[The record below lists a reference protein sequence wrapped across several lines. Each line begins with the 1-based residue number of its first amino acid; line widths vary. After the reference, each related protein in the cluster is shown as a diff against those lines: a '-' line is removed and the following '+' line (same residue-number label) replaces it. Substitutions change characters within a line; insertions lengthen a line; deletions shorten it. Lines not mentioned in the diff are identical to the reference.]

1 MENTKTYNHLTVP
14 AAIIIAGAII
24 AIAIIWNKQPSTT
37 TKAPEEKR
45 VTVNLSAI
53 TTADHIFGN
62 PDAAIKIVEYSDPSC
77 PYCKTFNPTME
88 DIINKYGPTGE
99 VAWIYRHFP
108 LNKPDANGNVLHP
121 NAMNESQALECA
133 ASVGGNDKFWAFEKK
148 LYEVTPSVTSQS
160 PKGLDPAQL
169 PIIAKSVGIDTKA
182 FSECLSSGKFADTV
196 NKEYLSGINAGVS
209 GTPSNFL
216 VLNKP
221 ANKSVKTFIDNTVVT
236 NSLPPSLLYITDDM
250 KTIVMAGA
258 MPKELIVG
266 LISAIQADK

>member
-14 AAIIIAGAII
+14 AAIVMAGAII
-24 AIAIIWNKQPSTT
+24 AIAIIWNKQPITT
-37 TKAPEEKR
+37 TKSPEEKR

-53 TTADHIFGN
+53 TTADHILGN

-88 DIINKYGPTGE
+88 DIISKYGPTGD

-148 LYEVTPSVTSQS
+148 LYETTPSVTSQS
-160 PKGLDPAQL
+160 PKGLDQTQL
-169 PIIAKSVGIDTKA
+169 PVIAKSVGIDTKL
-182 FSECLSSGKFADTV
+182 FNECLSSGKFRDTV

-216 VLNKP
+216 VLSKP
-221 ANKSVKTFIDNTVVT
+221 ANNSVKTFIDNTVIS
-236 NSLPPSLLYITDDM
+236 NSLPPSLLYITDDK

-258 MPKELIVG
+258 MPKDLIQG